1 MTDSIKYYIYLNTS
15 LNIQYMT
22 DCIIIILL
30 VIPLMLS
37 YGLLYGIIFIS
48 LPLCCYIIP
57 LYFSTSNTS
66 MGEEEIINID
76 HQQAKSD
83 NNNSNGS
90 NKSKKDWVLKKGLGK
105 RNKG

>member
-1 MTDSIKYYIYLNTS
+1 
-15 LNIQYMT
+15 
-22 DCIIIILL
+22 
-30 VIPLMLS
+30 
-37 YGLLYGIIFIS
+37 
-48 LPLCCYIIP
+48 
-57 LYFSTSNTS
+57 